1 MSFSSEVK
9 AELCRTA
16 LSRRCCAQ
24 AEAYGVLLYCNQ
36 FTASQVRIS
45 TESNAFAARLP
56 ALFHRAFQLSFDRT
70 PEEGAAKRIFSIT
83 EPDKLSALWSA
94 FGHEP
99 AGTLAHHINFA
110 VLEEEHC
117 RLAFFRG
124 AFLAGGSVTDP
135 EKEYHLEFVLEDE
148 AFAAALQRLIA
159 RFSLS
164 AHLTKRRAMAL
175 VYLKGQSEITDMLS
189 IFGAQSARFAME
201 DAYIRKELRNNA
213 NRAVNCDSANV
224 QRAVTAASRQTEAIE
239 RVLAAKGRE
248 SLPPALRETAA
259 LRLAHPEMSLEELGR
274 LCDPP
279 VGKSGVNHR
288 LRKLEIMARELDGQE
303 TAENA
308 GGGKADGAD
317 D

>member
-1 MSFSSEVK
+1 MEIGVIGLGGNGRAVVGQLLEKTARNLSVYDPDGRSVRRAVNVCATA
-9 AELCRTA
+9 AELCDRCDRIVVA
-16 LSRRCCAQ
+16 LDASADLTR
-24 AEAYGVLLYCNQ
+24 LCNSIAP
-36 FTASQVRIS
+36 FVRPGQIFIDLTDTS
-45 TESNAFAARLP
+45 P
-56 ALFHRAFQLSFDRT
+56 ALAHAAANGMRRL
-70 PEEGAAKRIFSIT
+70 GAAYI
-83 EPDKLSALWSA
+83 DCGV
-94 FGHEP
+94 FGREGLDGP
-99 AGTLAHHINFA
+99 FILF
-110 VLEEEHC
+110 
-117 RLAFFRG
+117 
-124 AFLAGGSVTDP
+124 AGGDS
-135 EKEYHLEFVLEDE
+135 E

-303 TAENA
+303 TAEDA

>member
-1 MSFSSEVK
+1 MSGGLCALGCEVLYGLSYLFTK
-9 AELCRTA
+9 RTA
-16 LSRRCCAQ
+16 DAASALALLGWRFIVALAVMSLCVALGLVKIRLRGRRLWP
-24 AEAYGVLLYCNQ
+24 LLRVALFCPCLY
-36 FTASQVRIS
+36 FIGETVGIRETTV
-45 TESNAFAARLP
+45 TES
-56 ALFHRAFQLSFDRT
+56 
-70 PEEGAAKRIFSIT
+70 G
-83 EPDKLSALWSA
+83 
-94 FGHEP
+94 
-99 AGTLAHHINFA
+99 
-110 VLEEEHC
+110 V
-117 RLAFFRG
+117 
-124 AFLAGGSVTDP
+124 FLACGSVTDP

-279 VGKSGVNHR
+279 VGKSGINHR
-288 LRKLEIMARELDGQE
+288 LRKLEIMAQELDGQE

-308 GGGKADGAD
+308 GEGKADGAD